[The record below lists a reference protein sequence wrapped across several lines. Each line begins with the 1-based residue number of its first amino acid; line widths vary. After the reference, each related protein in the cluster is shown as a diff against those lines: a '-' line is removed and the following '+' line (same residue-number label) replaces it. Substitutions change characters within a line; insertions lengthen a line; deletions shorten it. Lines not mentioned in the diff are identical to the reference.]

1 LTTVR
6 PPASPHHRVVA
17 ALLAVLSVAACS
29 GERPTLA
36 DDADTTTTSSAPTT
50 TAPAP
55 VVAEVAQ
62 AKESSIDVYA
72 TEDAEAPDHTVEA
85 GVDTSIDTIPVVFL
99 VKSRGDD
106 RLEVHLPLGPIDRS
120 GWVDADDVTITSV
133 AHRIEVGL
141 SEHRLRVYD
150 GDAVVLDEPV
160 VIGLDDR
167 PAPGDAYYLKELVE
181 PPDPDGTYGSFAYGL
196 SGFANGLEAYTDEE
210 GVVGIH
216 GTDDPEA
223 LGEDASRG
231 SIGVDEAVIQR
242 LVSDIGLPLGTPV
255 EILE

>member
-1 LTTVR
+1 MTAVR
-6 PPASPHHRVVA
+6 LPASPPHRAAA
-17 ALLAVLSVAACS
+17 ALLAVLSVGACS

-36 DDADTTTTSSAPTT
+36 DTADTTTTSTATTT

-72 TEDAEAPDHTVEA
+72 TEAAEAADQQLEA
-85 GVDTSIDTIPVVFL
+85 GVATSIDTIPLVFL
-99 VKSRGDD
+99 VKRKGAE
-106 RLEVHLPLGPIDRS
+106 RLEVHLPLGPADRS
-120 GWVDADDVTITSV
+120 GWVDADDVTVTSV

-141 SEHRLRVYD
+141 SEHRLRVFD
-150 GDAVVLDEPV
+150 GDAVILDEPA

-167 PAPGDAYYLKELVE
+167 PPPGEVYYLKELVE

-196 SGFANGLEAYTDEE
+196 SGFANGLEAFADEE

-223 LGEDASRG
+223 LGEDASSG
-231 SIGVDEAVIQR
+231 SIGVDNAVIQR

-255 EILE
+255 EVLE